1 MAATIKGR
9 KGCPFCGFGSAHVKQ
24 TEGKHP
30 YLHCPECG
38 VMTHAKSGAQARL
51 IVAGMRPE
59 GQQPEAQQQPQA
71 QPQAQAPKPEP
82 KPVQPQAAQAAKPAD
97 TPTKQPDAKPAK
109 AASWIDSLGI

>member
-1 MAATIKGR
+1 MAATIIGR
-9 KGCPFCGFGSAHVKQ
+9 KACGFCGFGAAHVKQ

-59 GQQPEAQQQPQA
+59 GQQPEPVQAQAPSPAAKPA
-71 QPQAQAPKPEP
+71 QPQAT
-82 KPVQPQAAQAAKPAD
+82 QAAKPAEP
-97 TPTKQPDAKPAK
+97 TTKQPQETKPQK

>member
-9 KGCPFCGFGSAHVKQ
+9 KGCPFCGFGAAHVKQ

-59 GQQPEAQQQPQA
+59 GQQPEPA
-71 QPQAQAPKPEP
+71 QAQAPSPAPSPAAKPA
-82 KPVQPQAAQAAKPAD
+82 KPQATQAAKPAE
-97 TPTKQPDAKPAK
+97 PATKQPADTKPAK

>member
-59 GQQPEAQQQPQA
+59 GQQPEAQPQA
-71 QPQAQAPKPEP
+71 QPQAPKPEA
-82 KPVQPQAAQAAKPAD
+82 KPVQPQAAKPAD
-97 TPTKQPDAKPAK
+97 TPTKQPDTKPAK
-109 AASWIDSLGI
+109 AASWLDSLGI

>member
-9 KGCPFCGFGSAHVKQ
+9 KGCPFCGFGAAHVKQ

-59 GQQPEAQQQPQA
+59 GQQQQAAEP
-71 QPQAQAPKPEP
+71 AQAP
-82 KPVQPQAAQAAKPAD
+82 AAAPAAKPAEPAKNN
-97 TPTKQPDAKPAK
+97 TPEKAPKPA
-109 AASWIDSLGI
+109 SWLDSLGL